1 MTAQSGGDQPDKE
14 GRSPTS
20 SVLERPAAPVTGARA
35 TLRPLDQIF
44 PLGPDGTRASTM
56 QDSWQVFAAERGEAV
71 RQALA
76 ADRSPPEI
84 AYAVGEIVHTF
95 FRARGL
101 TLASLELRRLVAEL
115 LSVHSQPAPTPKPKA
130 DAALVAKPLQA
141 SAAAR
146 PPQASAAA
154 GAVVSFATTPTAA
167 PWEAEEHRAPE
178 PTVPDSVFEPPPS
191 QLVRL
196 LGRED
201 AAFDRLLAGVLEV
214 ARPLLGA
221 NRDRASA
228 RAAIVDA
235 LERVAGDESEQLSA
249 ETRQRLALFAL
260 TELNGLGLI
269 DRLWADP
276 SVHAIFVN
284 GPGTVLVERNGVTE
298 PSKEGFRDE
307 AHLTDLLLHLMKRP
321 AGGVAQFALRDG
333 GTGTAVFP
341 PAAPRGPVVTL
352 RRAEPG
358 SASFERLIVADVLD
372 RRMADLLRLA
382 AHCRLNVL
390 VAGPPGS
397 GKSALLAALV
407 RDREEARVV
416 TVSRARVFRWP
427 SSSKVELVAVP
438 GVTPL
443 PALVAAG
450 AGLQPDL
457 LVVDS
462 VQLED
467 VPALVERLARGGR
480 GTVAAVEPESLAF
493 GLTQSVDL
501 VLRLGRSRDGQHRVV
516 AMLDGKGNVLFVH
529 EEGHF
534 HYHGATP
541 SFSAA
546 VGALGLGEALA
557 SILR

>member
-1 MTAQSGGDQPDKE
+1 MTAQSGGDPPDKD

-20 SVLERPAAPVTGARA
+20 PVLERPAPVPGARPVV
-35 TLRPLDQIF
+35 RPLDQIF
-44 PLGPDGTRASTM
+44 PLGPDGTRAGAL
-56 QDSWQVFAAERGEAV
+56 QESWQVFAAERGEAV

-95 FRARGL
+95 FRSRGL

-115 LSVHSQPAPTPKPKA
+115 LSVHSEPAPAPKPKA
-130 DAALVAKPLQA
+130 NVAPVAKPLQTGA
-141 SAAAR
+141 VEK
-146 PPQASAAA
+146 PPQASAAD
-154 GAVVSFATTPTAA
+154 AVVSFATTPTAA
-167 PWEAEEHRAPE
+167 PWEAEESRATE

-214 ARPLLGA
+214 ARPMLGA
-221 NRDRASA
+221 SRDRGRA
-228 RAAIVDA
+228 RAAIFDA
-235 LERVAGDESEQLSA
+235 LERVASDESDPLSA
-249 ETRQRLALFAL
+249 ETRQRLALVAL
-260 TELNGLGLI
+260 TELSGLGLI

-298 PSKEGFRDE
+298 LSKEAFRDE
-307 AHLTDLLLHLMKRP
+307 AHLTELLLHLMKRP
-321 AGGVAQFALRDG
+321 ATGVVQFGLRDG

-358 SASFERLIVADVLD
+358 SATFERLIVADVLD

-397 GKSALLAALV
+397 GKTALLAALV

-416 TVSRARVFRWP
+416 TVSRGRVFRWP

-438 GVTPL
+438 NVTPL

-467 VPALVERLARGGR
+467 VPSLVERLARGGR

-516 AMLDGKGNVLFVH
+516 AMLDGKGSALFVH
-529 EEGHF
+529 EEGGF
-534 HYHGATP
+534 RLRGATP
-541 SFSAA
+541 SFSAM
-546 VGALGLGEALA
+546 VGALGLGETLA
-557 SILR
+557 SVLR